1 MHMHKGCNDAERLL
15 GSHLLVLTGEWMW
28 ALELRVHID
37 GGGLFMLPKHAMLIA
52 SSQ

>member
-1 MHMHKGCNDAERLL
+1 MGRDDAEQLL
-15 GSHLLVLTGEWMW
+15 GSCPFVFTGERMR